1 MRSLVAPGAQR
12 RSEKWLQRFRKRWN
26 LCLGRLPA
34 KDVLP
39 TATMQ
44 AKARSGTAKSCDS
57 GPTLLR
63 ILGSAE
69 RPPFGGRVY
78 VFC

>member
-1 MRSLVAPGAQR
+1 M
-12 RSEKWLQRFRKRWN
+12 QRFRQRWN

-39 TATMQ
+39 TETMQ
-44 AKARSGTAKSCDS
+44 AKARSEVPKSSD
-57 GPTLLR
+57 GGADLGR

-69 RPPFGGRVY
+69 RPPFEGRVF
-78 VFC
+78 VFS